1 MIDEVVPEVLAGDR
15 VDRFVAMVAGVSRAE
30 AAGWVAAGLVQVDG
44 QVVDAWSRR
53 LQAGQRVQA
62 QVESE
67 APDDAPRA
75 DDQVDVVVVHADD
88 DLIVVD
94 KPAGLVVHPGAG
106 NLDGTLVQGLL
117 ARFPELAG
125 VGDPQRPGIVHRLD
139 KGTSGLLLVARTGV
153 AYAALVAQLAD
164 HQVSRGY
171 QALVWGELDNERGL
185 VDAPIGRSTRTR
197 TRMAVTASG
206 KEART
211 RYQVLGTFHHPVL
224 VSHLACRLETG
235 RTHQIRVHLAAIDH
249 PVVGDER
256 YGGARSSLPL
266 PRPWL
271 HAASLE
277 LAHPVT
283 GEALAFTSPLPADLA
298 AVLDQLE

>member
-15 VDRFVAMVAGVSRAE
+15 VDRFVAMVAGVSRSE
-30 AAGWVAAGLVQVDG
+30 VAGWVSQGRVRVDG
-44 QVVDAWSRR
+44 QVVDTRSRR
-53 LQAGQRVQA
+53 LQGGQRVQA
-62 QVESE
+62 E
-67 APDDAPRA
+67 
-75 DDQVDVVVVHADD
+75 VDVTAGDDLPRPDEAVEVAVVHVDD

-106 NLDGTLVQGLL
+106 NARGTLVQGLL
-117 ARFPELAG
+117 ARFPELAQ

-139 KGTSGLLLVARTGV
+139 KGTSGLLLVARTPV
-153 AYAALVAQLAD
+153 AYAALVAQLAA

-171 QALVWGELDNERGL
+171 EALVWGALDTERGL

-197 TRMAVTASG
+197 TRMAVSSSG

-211 RYQVLGTFHHPVL
+211 RYQVLQTFHEPVV

-256 YGGARSSLPL
+256 YGGARPSLPM

-277 LAHPVT
+277 LAHPTT
-283 GEALAFTSPLPADLA
+283 GQPLSFASAVPPELTQ
-298 AVLDQLE
+298 VLDRLG